1 MFPGRGWLSPYGAV
15 GSGKVRNS
23 GVESCACFLMC
34 TLDGAGAGAGG
45 EPLENSSEFGQQ
57 SGEAQQH
64 PYPSK
69 DRGAR
74 PHVRHL
80 QRRGAWTDA
89 GDSISQSS

>member
-1 MFPGRGWLSPYGAV
+1 MFPGRGWLSPCGAV
-15 GSGKVRNS
+15 GSGRVRNS

-34 TLDGAGAGAGG
+34 ALDGAGAEG
-45 EPLENSSEFGQQ
+45 EPLGNSSDCGQQ
-57 SGEAQQH
+57 SGEAQQY

-80 QRRGAWTDA
+80 QRRGAWTDG
-89 GDSISQSS
+89 GDSICQSS